1 MKKVKG
7 LTLTEL
13 LIVLAILGVLL
24 LLAFPVITPI
34 FAKTHAME
42 AKTNLKHLSELQK
55 VYFLEHMTYTDEF
68 SRLGFEQPRLVTQE
82 DGTAHFQ
89 IELLQVGR
97 EDYLARA
104 TAITDFDGDG
114 VFNVWEVTKVGIP
127 KEVVAD

>member
-1 MKKVKG
+1 MHKVKG

-55 VYFLEHMTYTDEF
+55 VYYLEHMTYSDEF
-68 SRLGFEQPRLVTQE
+68 IQLGFEQPRLVTEE

-89 IELLQVGR
+89 IEVLQVSR
-97 EDYLARA
+97 ENYMARA

-114 VFNVWEVTKVGIP
+114 VFNVWEVSKNGIP
-127 KEVVAD
+127 KEVVPD

>member
-7 LTLTEL
+7 LALTEL

-55 VYFLEHMTYTDEF
+55 VYFLEHMTYTDEL
-68 SRLGFEQPRLVTQE
+68 SHLPEQPRLVTQE

-89 IELLQVGR
+89 IELLQVSR

-114 VFNVWEVTKVGIP
+114 VFNVWEVTKSGIP